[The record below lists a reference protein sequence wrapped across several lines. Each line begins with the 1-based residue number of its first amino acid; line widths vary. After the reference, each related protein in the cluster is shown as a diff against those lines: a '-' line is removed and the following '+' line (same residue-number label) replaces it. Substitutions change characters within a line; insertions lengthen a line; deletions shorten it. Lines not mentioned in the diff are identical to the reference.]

1 MPEATPCRRCGE
13 ILQAPVSFCP
23 FCGLAQAAPAAPA
36 PVPPAA
42 RPAEPSRPVQPAPTV
57 QAATRQPIVP
67 PVAPAPPPRTSPG
80 GASPVRVVPV
90 PSRPPRR
97 RPTPAARA
105 AAIHKLLLAGII
117 LACAAVLWHHLTFV
131 PRGTLLVHLTRP
143 VDGMVLVDGSPS
155 GVPDRPI
162 PVDAGRHEVGFAAP
176 GWSTV
181 PVAIALH
188 DGSTRTVSLSPSPSR
203 ATLGLDSVPP
213 GASLSLNGR
222 RIGHAPA
229 SLSLPP
235 GSYRLGAELPGF
247 EPDQQR
253 LTLAPGER
261 RSLGLVLQPPPV
273 RTLHLSAPAGAW
285 SDTVT
290 LPPHAH
296 VTILFGGP
304 IRLRVG
310 GRVVLLDGGAP
321 AGLGSL
327 DGDALSFTAVGG
339 DPVPVLLL
347 VRSVGAP
354 G

>member
-1 MPEATPCRRCGE
+1 M
-13 ILQAPVSFCP
+13 
-23 FCGLAQAAPAAPA
+23 QAAA
-36 PVPPAA
+36 
-42 RPAEPSRPVQPAPTV
+42 
-57 QAATRQPIVP
+57 RQPIVP
-67 PVAPAPPPRTSPG
+67 PVAPTPPPSPPPRTSPG

-97 RPTPAARA
+97 QPTPAARA
-105 AAIHKLLLAGII
+105 ARATAIRKLVLAGII
-117 LACAAVLWHHLTFV
+117 LACAAVLWHHLTVV

-143 VDGMVLVDGSPS
+143 VDGTVLVDGSPS
-155 GVPDRPI
+155 GAPDRPI
-162 PVDAGRHEVGFAAP
+162 PVEAGRHEVGFAAP
-176 GWSTV
+176 DWSTL
-181 PVAIALH
+181 PVTIALRG
-188 DGSTRTVSLSPSPSR
+188 GSTRTVSLSPSPRR
-203 ATLGLDSVPP
+203 ATLGLDSIPP
-213 GASLSLNGR
+213 GASLSVNGR
-222 RIGHAPA
+222 RIGHAPM

-235 GSYRLGAELPGF
+235 GSYRLGAELPGV

-261 RSLGLVLQPPPV
+261 RSLGLVLQPLPV

-285 SDTVT
+285 SDPVT

-296 VTILFGGP
+296 VTVLFGGP

-321 AGLGSL
+321 ASLGSL

-347 VRSVGAP
+347 IRSVGAP